1 MKTENWK
8 EFKINKLFEIE
19 SCKGLDAGHLK
30 LQDHRDD
37 AYKYEFIG
45 RTNSNYG
52 VQGYIK
58 EQNFLFNNKDT
69 ITISQV
75 GTIVA
80 QYRNNDYYTSQNMFK
95 LIPKFETK
103 ENILLFLVCVLNG
116 YLKPYFGY
124 DSYPTLTSLKK
135 DVIKLPEKNEE
146 PDWKYMERYIEEI
159 KIKYINELEK
169 DNNLKI
175 DKALEITG
183 LSHKDLDQDLVVRP
197 ARKYEEF
204 RVGDLFEIKPT
215 KSYNLRNNE
224 LYDLGGK
231 NPVIA
236 NSSLN
241 NGITGFTNKPCTE
254 KGNIITFS
262 DTTDHN
268 AIFYQPYDFVGYSHI
283 QGLYPIKHE
292 NKWNRAT
299 LLYFMTVFKK
309 IAASCNFSYGN
320 KFTRYIAMDFKII
333 LPAIDKD
340 TPDFDYMEKAI
351 YIYIYIYSAKKIK
364 LKKLSNEKEIELLR
378 RLI

>member
-1 MKTENWK
+1 MKTETWK

-37 AYKYEFIG
+37 TYKYEFIG

-95 LIPKFETK
+95 LIPKFEVK

-124 DSYPTLTSLKK
+124 DSYPTLISLKK

-146 PDWKYMERYIEEI
+146 PDWEYMERYIEEI

-183 LSHKDLDQDLVVRP
+183 LSHKDLDQDLVVKSALR
-197 ARKYEEF
+197 YEKF
-204 RVGDLFEIKPT
+204 MIGDLFDGISGDMDIKQHHI
-215 KSYNLRNNE
+215 NNKG
-224 LYDLGGK
+224 L
-231 NPVIA
+231 PVIT
-236 NSSLN
+236 SGLTN
-241 NGITGFTNKPCTE
+241 NGLLGLSDVSAKIIPKNTITIDMF
-254 KGNIITFS
+254 GNVFYRNYDYKMVTHARVFALNPKFDMS
-262 DTTDHN
+262 DN
-268 AIFYQPYDFVGYSHI
+268 V
-283 QGLYPIKHE
+283 GLYF
-292 NKWNRAT
+292 AT
-299 LLYFMTVFKK
+299 MFFYL
-309 IAASCNFSYGN
+309 SN
-320 KFTRYIAMDFKII
+320 KFDYSNMCSYEKIKDEFII

-351 YIYIYIYSAKKIK
+351 YIYILRKRLSLKNYLMKKK
-364 LKKLSNEKEIELLR
+364 
-378 RLI
+378 